1 MIALLQRV
9 AEAAVT
15 VKNIDSGEDETTGRI
30 GPGTLALVGVQRGDT
45 EAQAKRLLER
55 ILAWRMF
62 DDAEGRMNLNLQ
74 QVGGQLLLVSQFTL
88 AADTRSGNRASF
100 TPAAPPEEGLRLFNW
115 LVDAA
120 RQQLPDLQTG
130 KFGANMQVSLVNNG
144 PVTFWLQVD
153 PAPQFETGSGQIHS

>member
-15 VKNIDSGEDETTGRI
+15 VKNIDSGEDEVIGRI
-30 GPGTLALVGVQRGDT
+30 GPGMLALVGVQRGDT

-55 ILAWRMF
+55 MLAWRMF

-130 KFGANMQVSLVNNG
+130 RFGANMQVSLINNG

-153 PAPQFETGSGQIHS
+153 PS

>member
-15 VKNIDSGEDETTGRI
+15 VKNIDSGEEEIVGQI
-30 GPGTLALVGVQRGDT
+30 GPGTLALVGVEQGDT

-62 DDAEGRMNLNLQ
+62 DDDQGRMNLDLQ
-74 QVGGQLLLVSQFTL
+74 QVGGQLMLVPQFTL

-100 TPAAPPEEGLRLFNW
+100 TPAAAPDDGLRLYNW

-120 RQQLPDLQTG
+120 RRQLPDVQTG
-130 KFGANMQVSLVNNG
+130 KFGADMKVSLVNSG
-144 PVTFWLQVD
+144 PTTFWLQVD
-153 PAPQFETGSGQIHS
+153 PVR